1 MSCGRLLEN
10 LCQWPNMEMS
20 KCVTGMELPGDMAW
34 SSRNAFP
41 PCHVPWPYI
50 PTGCAGAIL
59 IRLVLTLRSPD
70 SQDQLDIGRTP
81 RILAVTGCHTFPWS
95 YKGQAVV
102 IGWQLSNG
110 CHPIAAALP
119 SPGSGAFL
127 GHTFPWSYRAL
138 RCAGAILIRLVPAR
152 YQKNSQNL
160 GCGDFPWS
168 YRGQAE
174 VIGLQPFDE
183 WLQSFSFSLA
193 FESLC
198 DLTRTAATDCR
209 DQWQLF
215 LATLCEWYLFF
226 WRHLLGHT
234 LLHMGRTNSQTQVIQ

>member
-1 MSCGRLLEN
+1 MLYHWQFQKTWPKGPTLAMSCGRLLEN
-10 LCQWPNMEMS
+10 LCQWPNMKMS

-127 GHTFPWSYRAL
+127 GHTFPWSYRA
-138 RCAGAILIRLVPAR
+138 
-152 YQKNSQNL
+152 
-160 GCGDFPWS
+160 
-168 YRGQAE
+168 QAV
-174 VIGLQPFDE
+174 VIGWQPFDE

-215 LATLCEWYLFF
+215 LATLCE
-226 WRHLLGHT
+226 
-234 LLHMGRTNSQTQVIQ
+234 